1 MGVSTWQTSN
11 RLDIGNRLWYT
22 PGRPCLHQ
30 EKLVAAMVSAKKWF
44 AGQFKPGTVAF
55 LLVLFG
61 LGLGF
66 FAWNAHLELA
76 LDDIG
81 WLNGEAPT
89 VFDRYRY
96 IPRFLF
102 TSFHALV
109 GPNAVAAL
117 TMIFTV
123 HVINTLLVY
132 RLCQKLL
139 GSLVAARTGAV
150 VFFVNPITLA
160 TLTWISC
167 FSYVVGTLLAL
178 VSLLAF
184 WKSIT
189 ESNDSPLL
197 WWGVALACYVAALF
211 CSHEVFFLPLI
222 FLLLCW
228 LRGTVEW
235 KPGIA
240 LFSVAL
246 ALAWLINRFVYD
258 FEQYGVETM
267 QLFTPGFFSALVS
280 SVLSFGAS
288 LALAYPLSF
297 AVKPTEFLRIS
308 FAEPLRWAITLLLLA
323 VAILAYR
330 RTRAWRIWMFLALSF
345 AAVIA
350 PYVIRL
356 YLTPDSVSYHI
367 SGILSGRVFYLP
379 FVIIA
384 MVLGL
389 VVGKLVR
396 RANSGL
402 ALCLL
407 ITVAYLHA
415 VLVLYDKTDFMGLQV
430 LQGETQH
437 LSPSWTPYADSQP
450 VWLIGLLLVTL
461 VTVTCRLLAEHA
473 KGDEQ

>member
-1 MGVSTWQTSN
+1 LGF
-11 RLDIGNRLWYT
+11 
-22 PGRPCLHQ
+22 
-30 EKLVAAMVSAKKWF
+30 AMVSAKEWF
-44 AGQFKPGTVAF
+44 AGQLKQDNVAF
-55 LLVLFG
+55 LLVLFA

-66 FAWNAHLELA
+66 FVWNAHLELA

-102 TSFHALV
+102 TSLHALF

-117 TMIFTV
+117 TMIFAV
-123 HVINTLLVY
+123 HVFNTLLVY

-139 GSLVAARTGAV
+139 GSPVAARAGAF
-150 VFFVNPITLA
+150 VFLVNPITLA

-167 FSYVVGTLLAL
+167 FSYVAGTCLAL

-189 ESNDSPLL
+189 ETDGRPLF

-222 FLLLCW
+222 FLLLSW
-228 LRGTVEW
+228 LRGTVNW
-235 KPGIA
+235 RPGIA
-240 LFSVAL
+240 LSSVAMAL
-246 ALAWLINRFVYD
+246 ALLINHFVYD
-258 FEQYGVETM
+258 FGQYGVETM
-267 QLFTPGFFSALVS
+267 RLFTPGSVSALVS

-297 AVKPTEFLRIS
+297 AVKPTEFLRFS
-308 FAEPLRWAITLLLLA
+308 FTEPLRWAITTLLLA

-330 RTRAWRIWMFLALSF
+330 RTRAWRIWTFLALSF
-345 AAVIA
+345 AALIA

-356 YLTPDSVSYHI
+356 CLTPDSVSYHI
-367 SGILSGRVFYLP
+367 SYVLSGRVFYLP
-379 FVIIA
+379 FVILA
-384 MVLGL
+384 MALGFI
-389 VVGKLVR
+389 VGKLVQGVN
-396 RANSGL
+396 AGL

-407 ITVAYLHA
+407 VAAAYLHA
-415 VLVLYDKTDFMGLQV
+415 VVVLYDKTDFMGLQV

-437 LSPSWTPYADSQP
+437 LSPS
-450 VWLIGLLLVTL
+450 LLLVML
-461 VTVTCRLLAEHA
+461 AAVAWRLRTEHA